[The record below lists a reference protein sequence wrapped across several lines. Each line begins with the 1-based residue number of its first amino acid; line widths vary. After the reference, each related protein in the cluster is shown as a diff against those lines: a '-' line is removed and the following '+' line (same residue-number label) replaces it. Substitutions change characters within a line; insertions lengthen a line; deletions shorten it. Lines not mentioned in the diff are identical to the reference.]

1 MFTEERQSAIE
12 KCLRENGK
20 VKVKEL
26 SEMFQVTEDCIRKD
40 LKTLENAGK
49 LKRTYGG
56 AILSQDY
63 PLKRDVVDRRQ
74 FNLDKK
80 RTIAAKAFKLIKNNE
95 TIFLDIS
102 TTNIELAKLLAT
114 SNMRVVVV
122 SNMIDILQIL
132 ATNPSITAIGTG
144 GTMYQTVNG
153 FMGAATIEVIKQYSF
168 DRAFIGSCGVD
179 MTDCAITTLGVE
191 DGLTKKAAVHS
202 SRHKYVVMERDKFYF
217 NDSYK
222 YAYFDD
228 ISGIVTDEFPE
239 FVKKFIKRKTAVI
252 SLAFIVFIILMA
264 IIGPYVVPYDPQAPD
279 YTAMMQGPS
288 AAHIWGTNEYGQDV
302 FSRLMVGT
310 RLSLTCAL
318 TATIIGTAIGVVLG
332 LIAGFYGGIIDSL
345 IMRCCDVLFAFPDI
359 LLAIAVVAII
369 GQGMV
374 NVMIA
379 VAVFTVPS
387 FARIIRSATISV
399 KQAPY
404 VEVARSLGCSNTRI
418 LFVHIFPGT
427 IQSMIVNFTMRV
439 GTAILA
445 ASSLSFLGFGANVTE
460 PDWGSMLSTGRNYLN
475 TAPHMVLFPG
485 ILIFLTVLAFNLLG
499 DGLRDTLDPK
509 MN

>member
-1 MFTEERQSAIE
+1 MA
-12 KCLRENGK
+12 
-20 VKVKEL
+20 
-26 SEMFQVTEDCIRKD
+26 
-40 LKTLENAGK
+40 
-49 LKRTYGG
+49 
-56 AILSQDY
+56 
-63 PLKRDVVDRRQ
+63 
-74 FNLDKK
+74 DKN
-80 RTIAAKAFKLIKNNE
+80 T
-95 TIFLDIS
+95 
-102 TTNIELAKLLAT
+102 T
-114 SNMRVVVV
+114 SNI
-122 SNMIDILQIL
+122 NL
-132 ATNPSITAIGTG
+132 A
-144 GTMYQTVNG
+144 
-153 FMGAATIEVIKQYSF
+153 AAEE
-168 DRAFIGSCGVD
+168 
-179 MTDCAITTLGVE
+179 LP
-191 DGLTKKAAVHS
+191 KAQS
-202 SRHKYVVMERDKFYF
+202 KF
-217 NDSYK
+217 K
-222 YAYFDD
+222 
-228 ISGIVTDEFPE
+228 E
-239 FVKKFIKRKTAVI
+239 FVKKFMKRKTAVI

-404 VEVARSLGCSNTRI
+404 VEVASSLGCSNTRI